1 MSGFIGLVSNKNVKN
16 AILKALKILQFN
28 DDDST
33 GVLFCGEKVFDV
45 HRVVGKVDD
54 LIPLIPSD
62 ADGTLGIGHTRWST
76 YTTHYL
82 KNVYPIMSQNK
93 KVSLI
98 IHGLIDNVIPLRRKL
113 IKRGFQF
120 KTDSAIEVVAN
131 LIEENMA
138 KGQNSLKALSEAL
151 LSLEGSY
158 AVLAVFVDDPDRIYF
173 AKNVIP
179 VIIGKNEDSMMI
191 TTDFPPIA
199 DLATEYYY
207 PKDKEIGYVTKDSLH
222 VFNINLE
229 AVDHEFTHTSISEE
243 TLELGDYPHYMLKE
257 IEEAPRVIKRLV
269 NQYFDGTKYKFDDKL
284 IQRILDADNII
295 FIAAGT
301 SHNAALIGQRYLRNF
316 NKKVDVF
323 IASEWHFYP
332 YQSGDNPLYVLI
344 SQSGE
349 TSDVLKCLDV
359 IDSYGGDVLA
369 ITNTEVS
376 TLYQRADYRL
386 LLHAGTEVSVASTK
400 AYIAQITLLTL
411 LYARLA
417 NKVTTISALDKVI
430 KSIEELIKSRDVI
443 KQIAQD
449 VAKYKD
455 VYFLGRGF
463 DYDVAIE
470 AQLKLKETTYIHS
483 EAYAGG
489 EVLHGPIA
497 LVDKGMPVVVFVSDA
512 IAVEAMREVIVE
524 LEKREA
530 NVIVCSATPFSVES
544 DRFSTKT
551 IVKVYHSP
559 IVFAVFA
566 QYLAYYTAVALGR
579 NVDRPRNL
587 SKAVKDR
594 DVQ

>member
-1 MSGFIGLVSNKNVKN
+1 MSGIIGRASDSNVKECL
-16 AILKALKILQFN
+16 LKALKILEFN

-33 GVLFCGEKVFDV
+33 GILLCDGKRCDSF
-45 HRVVGKVDD
+45 RIVGKVND
-54 LIPLIPSD
+54 LIPLIP
-62 ADGTLGIGHTRWST
+62 ADVDGKIGIAHTRWST
-76 YTTHYL
+76 YTKQSL
-82 KNVYPIMSQNK
+82 EKVYPISSQNGL
-93 KVSLI
+93 VSLI
-98 IHGLIDNVIPLRRKL
+98 IDGLIDNVAPIRRKL
-113 IKRGFQF
+113 VRRGFEF

-131 LIEENMA
+131 LIEENLSNGA
-138 KGQNSLKALSEAL
+138 KSIDAFTKAIKII
-151 LSLEGSY
+151 EGSY
-158 AVLAVFVDDPDRIYF
+158 AVLAVFKDDSDRIYF
-173 AKNVIP
+173 AKNIVP
-179 VIIGKNEDSMMI
+179 VIIGKKPGTMMI
-191 TTDFPPIA
+191 TTDFPAISDQA
-199 DLATEYYY
+199 NQYYY
-207 PKDKEIGYVTKDSLH
+207 PKDDEIGYITSDGLTLL
-222 VFNINLE
+222 NLNLE
-229 AVDHEFTHTSISEE
+229 KIPFEFTDTTISEE

-269 NQYFDGTKYKFDDKL
+269 NKYFDGVKYRFDDKL
-284 IQRILDADNII
+284 IQRINDADNIV

-301 SHNAALIGQRYLRNF
+301 SYNAALIGQRYLRNF

-332 YQSGDNPLYVLI
+332 YQSGENPLYILI

-349 TSDVLKCLDV
+349 TTDVLKCLTV
-359 IDSYGGDVLA
+359 IESYGGDVLA

-386 LLHAGTEVSVASTK
+386 LLYAGTEVSVASTK

-417 NKVTTISALDKVI
+417 NKITTISALDKVI
-430 KSIEELIKSRDVI
+430 VSIEELIKSRDTI
-443 KQIAQD
+443 KAIAED
-449 VAKYKD
+449 VSKARD
-455 VYFLGRGF
+455 VFFLGRGF

-470 AQLKLKETTYIHS
+470 AQLKLKETTYIHA

-497 LVDKGMPVVVFVSDA
+497 LVDEGMPVVVFVSDA
-512 IAVEAMREVIVE
+512 IAVEAMREVITE
-524 LEKREA
+524 LEKRKA
-530 NVIVCSATPFSVES
+530 NVIVCSASPFTVES

-587 SKAVKDR
+587 AKAVRDR
-594 DVQ
+594 DV